1 MTEFEKQF
9 REVQE
14 LLEFNDFNQTIKRV
28 IDFTLDTEN
37 IDFYTKTNEF
47 LNWLD
52 HNEKEDED
60 KKTRLKTLLD
70 ELHDFL
76 GKKECHNHQ
85 TIISVKNLQKVYN
98 ASFGLGPINLDIK
111 TGEIIGL
118 VGENGNGKTTL
129 LRSLCGELHPTS
141 GTINYQFQY
150 DDLYDLRTKLVY
162 IPQRTDTWRGSMYEN
177 LEFTAS
183 CYGYSPEENN
193 LVVDLV
199 ITRLGLRKFRNHYW
213 NNLSSGYKMRFELA
227 RMLLRKPK
235 ILLIDEPLAN
245 LDILA
250 QQTILDD
257 FRNIANSA
265 FRPIAIVLSSQQLYE
280 VEKTSNQ
287 VVFLKRGSQKNL
299 NAENDVAK
307 NCIIEFESSLNL
319 SDLKQA
325 FIALE
330 VISLEQNGGTFIATF
345 PEKIQ
350 MNDFLKVVIN
360 QSIPMTYMR
369 NISNSTRRFF
379 VN

>member
-37 IDFYTKTNEF
+37 IDFYTKTNAF

-60 KKTRLKTLLD
+60 KKTRLKALLD
-70 ELHDFL
+70 ELHAFL
-76 GKKECHNHQ
+76 SKKECHNHQ

-162 IPQRTDTWRGSMYEN
+162 IPQ
-177 LEFTAS
+177 
-183 CYGYSPEENN
+183 
-193 LVVDLV
+193 
-199 ITRLGLRKFRNHYW
+199 
-213 NNLSSGYKMRFELA
+213 
-227 RMLLRKPK
+227 
-235 ILLIDEPLAN
+235 
-245 LDILA
+245 
-250 QQTILDD
+250 
-257 FRNIANSA
+257 
-265 FRPIAIVLSSQQLYE
+265 
-280 VEKTSNQ
+280 
-287 VVFLKRGSQKNL
+287 
-299 NAENDVAK
+299 
-307 NCIIEFESSLNL
+307 
-319 SDLKQA
+319 
-325 FIALE
+325 
-330 VISLEQNGGTFIATF
+330 
-345 PEKIQ
+345 
-350 MNDFLKVVIN
+350 
-360 QSIPMTYMR
+360 
-369 NISNSTRRFF
+369 
-379 VN
+379 

>member
-9 REVQE
+9 HEVQE

-60 KKTRLKTLLD
+60 KKTRLKALLD
-70 ELHDFL
+70 ELHAFL
-76 GKKECHNHQ
+76 SKKECHNHQ

-325 FIALE
+325 FTSLE
-330 VISLEQNGGTFIATF
+330 VISLEQNGGTFIVTF
-345 PEKIQ
+345 PEKIE

>member
-9 REVQE
+9 HEVQE

-60 KKTRLKTLLD
+60 KKTRLKALLD
-70 ELHDFL
+70 ELHAFL
-76 GKKECHNHQ
+76 SKKECHNHQ

-183 CYGYSPEENN
+183 CYGYLPEENN

-325 FIALE
+325 FTSLE
-330 VISLEQNGGTFIATF
+330 VISLEQNGGTFIVTF
-345 PEKIQ
+345 PEKIE